1 MLLDLHTHRAAPYPE
16 GIISVA
22 PEDFAPAEGQLYSV
36 GVHPWYLGA
45 TPDDVE
51 RQCDALAAVA
61 SKGCVVAIG
70 EAGFD
75 SVRGGAM
82 MLQTLAFRRQVDL
95 SEQLRKPLIVHSV
108 KTLDMIAGW
117 RRPSGASQPWV
128 IHGFRGKPQPAQ
140 QLLRAGCMFSFG
152 EHFNGETLRS
162 LPREA
167 IFAETDESKLSIE
180 EIIARMSDAVGED
193 LTPVVAANM
202 MRLLGLQTDKT
213 IEN

>member
-61 SKGCVVAIG
+61 SRECVVAIG

-75 SVRGGAM
+75 SLHGGAM
-82 MLQTLAFRRQVDL
+82 MLQTLAFRHQVDL

-117 RRPSGASQPWV
+117 RRQSAASQPWV
-128 IHGFRGKPQPAQ
+128 IHGFRGKPQPAL
-140 QLLRAGCMFSFG
+140 QLLKAGCMFSFG
-152 EHFNGETLRS
+152 EHFNAETLRS

-180 EIIARMSDAVGED
+180 EIIARMSEAVGED

-202 MRLLGLQTDKT
+202 MRLFGLQTDKT